1 MCVYKGRNLSI
12 ADHTD
17 FMWGTRIKKA
27 QFPETQFLEV
37 TKDSLGYVNYS
48 KR

>member
-1 MCVYKGRNLSI
+1 MCVYKGRKLSI
-12 ADHTD
+12 EAHTD
-17 FMWGTRIKKA
+17 IMWGTRIKKA
-27 QFPETQFLEV
+27 QLPETQFLEV